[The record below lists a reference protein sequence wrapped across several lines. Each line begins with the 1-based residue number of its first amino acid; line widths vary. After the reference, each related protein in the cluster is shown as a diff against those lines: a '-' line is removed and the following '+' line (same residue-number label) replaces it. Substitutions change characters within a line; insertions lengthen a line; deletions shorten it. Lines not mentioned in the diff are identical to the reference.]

1 MGQSSIWR
9 EHGLELSKSDEVH
22 QSIDSKSDT
31 NLKQKKHQRSL
42 HLYIVKLLKTK
53 NKEKTLK
60 EAREK
65 RKITFFRR
73 QERNNK
79 TKNVKILKM

>member
-9 EHGLELSKSDEVH
+9 EHGLELSKTDEVH

-42 HLYIVKLLKTK
+42 HLYNHCQIAENKKQRENLK
-53 NKEKTLK
+53 
-60 EAREK
+60 RS
-65 RKITFFRR
+65 
-73 QERNNK
+73 
-79 TKNVKILKM
+79 